1 MKRALIIPAL
11 LLLLFISEGTAL
23 ATVNI
28 ETIRRDEGKE
38 GFSNSLSFKLG
49 YIEGNT
55 NIKRGE
61 TALRSDY
68 LSGRQHFFLAASHKR
83 GDKDEE
89 RYMDKGFAHLRFI
102 NELSDRLS
110 GELFLQKEYNEFT
123 LLKDRELAGA
133 GLRVALVQSGRQ
145 DDKDLSTSLYLGIG
159 MMWENELLDL
169 SPDEETEIYRSTNY
183 ISCSLKANDTT
194 TLAATAYYQPDLE
207 ETSDY
212 RNLFEGTLAFKIT
225 ESLSFTFD
233 INYRF
238 DNEPPAG
245 VKGYDTEITNGIS
258 LNF

>member
-1 MKRALIIPAL
+1 MKRPLLIPAL
-11 LLLLFISEGTAL
+11 LLLLFISEGAAL

-89 RYMDKGFAHLRFI
+89 RYMDKGFAHLRLI

-110 GELFLQKEYNEFT
+110 GEIFLQKEYNEFT
-123 LLKDRELAGA
+123 LLKDRKLAGT
-133 GLRVALVQSGRQ
+133 GLRIALVQGESD
-145 DDKDLSTSLYLGIG
+145 DDKGLEASVYLGIG
-159 MMWENELLDL
+159 VMWENELLDL
-169 SPDEETEIYRSTNY
+169 GPDEETEIYRSTNY
-183 ISCSLKANDTT
+183 ISCRLKANDTT
-194 TLAATAYYQPDLE
+194 TLAATVYYQSDLKE
-207 ETSDY
+207 ASDY
-212 RNLFEGTLAFKIT
+212 RVLFDGTLAFKIT
-225 ESLSFTFD
+225 RSLSFTFD

-245 VKGYDTEITNGIS
+245 VKKYDTEITNGIS